1 MEEKQA
7 SSEKKLTLF
16 FLNKQLVVNYFIFLY
31 IFKRFETYINSWKHN
46 AKC

>member
-16 FLNKQLVVNYFIFLY
+16 FLNKQLGILLSIF
-31 IFKRFETYINSWKHN
+31 FF
-46 AKC
+46 